1 MQYQCIFFGFTIL
14 YAVMVCVA
22 CSQLEKLT
30 AKLCDIKQNRCT
42 SEDDSIRE
50 GDNNEKGE
58 LVSKSYIQ
66 TTLNECVQLHQLI
79 MRYVYAPISST
90 IDTKKTV

>member
-1 MQYQCIFFGFTIL
+1 MQYECIFFGFAIL

-30 AKLCDIKQNRCT
+30 AKLCDIKQKGFT
-42 SEDDSIRE
+42 SENDSTRE
-50 GDNNEKGE
+50 GDNIEKGE

-66 TTLNECVQLHQLI
+66 KTLNECVQLHQYI
-79 MRYVYAPISST
+79 MRYVYAATSST